1 MQFSEKLSYLG
12 VVLPNL
18 TGIQSSWR
26 ARNQPR
32 RFSTVGGLA
41 AHWHDT
47 MPEDSQ
53 LVMSWDHLVRALPS
67 ATAFHTS
74 AWQAALAR
82 PYIRAGRYRLLTVH
96 DGAEVVGV
104 LPLQLNPGGVVETL
118 GSMISDYLEP
128 LVAERKAAAVWTSI
142 VQAVGQLPGI
152 EVNQVVLH
160 NIRPECVNLPVITMA
175 AARNG
180 FAATSEPVAVTTRV
194 PLAGTWDEYL
204 SRLGGH
210 DRKEIRRKIRN
221 AQAKANAELVI
232 PTTEADVGNGLDNV
246 FTYMRH
252 AGGAKGMKA
261 QWTYRPLFKR
271 ATSGLLAAERLRIYT
286 LRLNGADAA
295 GLICFPG
302 SSGPL
307 LWAAGFDPH
316 MSKHSPGIVLFGL
329 ALQHAISERASH
341 FDLLRGQQRYKS
353 ELGAV
358 ESPVHRITLKRVG
371 A

>member
-12 VVLPNL
+12 VVLPTL
-18 TGIQSSWR
+18 SGIGSSWR

-32 RFSTVGGLA
+32 RFATVDGLA

-47 MPEDSQ
+47 FPEDTH
-53 LVMSWDHLVRALPS
+53 LVTAWCHLVRAVPW
-67 ATAFHTS
+67 ATAFHTP

-82 PYIRAGRYRLLTVH
+82 PFIRAGRFRLLTIH
-96 DGAEVVGV
+96 DGGEVVGV

-128 LVAERKAAAVWTSI
+128 LVSDKKTGAVWTSMMR
-142 VQAVGQLPGI
+142 ALAQLPGI
-152 EVNQVVLH
+152 DVTQVVLH
-160 NIRPECVNLPVITMA
+160 NIRPECVSMATITTA
-175 AARNG
+175 ALRCG
-180 FAATSEPVAVTTRV
+180 FAAVPEGVSVTTRV
-194 PLAGTWDEYL
+194 PLAATWDEYL
-204 SRLGGH
+204 ARLGGH

-221 AQAKANAELVI
+221 AQTKAGAELVV
-232 PTTEADVGNGLDNV
+232 PTSEADVIACLDRV
-246 FTYMRH
+246 FGYMRH

-271 ATSGLLAAERLRIYT
+271 AAAGLIAAGKLRVYS

-295 GLICFPG
+295 GLICFP
-302 SSGPL
+302 SANGPQ
-307 LWAAGFDPH
+307 LWAAGFDPTLC
-316 MSKHSPGIVLFGL
+316 KLSPGIVLFGL
-329 ALQHAISERASH
+329 AIQHAISERAEH

-358 ESPVHRITLKRVG
+358 ESPIHRITLRKVG